1 MMQLST
7 NGTADPVVLRGLAPR
22 IHPLWEKRAFRR
34 WIAGSSPA
42 MTNCKSGATA

>member
-1 MMQLST
+1 MTQLST
-7 NGTADPVVLRGLAPR
+7 NGTANPVVLRGLDPR
-22 IHPLWEKRAFRR
+22 IHPLPKKRVFRR